1 MRDACAGPEVE
12 TVSSRHLRDLEAN
25 RQNPLE
31 MTANQG
37 PPFEGPDPEA
47 PEARAQKAQESPAAA
62 AARILSA
69 CGPGATQRTVA
80 QGERSRRVGL
90 CYPAQLN
97 PTDK

>member
-47 PEARAQKAQESPAAA
+47 ARLTTKLREDRKLEPYTSG
-62 AARILSA
+62 RV
-69 CGPGATQRTVA
+69 RTKEYDRKV
-80 QGERSRRVGL
+80 GSRKL
-90 CYPAQLN
+90 
-97 PTDK
+97 